1 MQTNPYP
8 NYPVLC
14 GISGDISLQNPRKN
28 GIMNYLKNI
37 INYFPANVGKGGKI
51 MVKFKLSAFSD
62 EYSSSLD
69 EQIQGL
75 TINKI
80 RMTELRGVDGMNISD
95 LSPVQAADVHR
106 KLELS
111 GISVSAIGSP
121 IGKIRITDPMDK
133 HLDKLKNTCEVAAAV
148 GTSRIRMF
156 SFFVPGDQI
165 DETRNEVIDR
175 MGQMLDVA
183 DEYGIEL
190 CHENEKGIWGD
201 TPERCRELLETF
213 DGRLGCVFDPANF
226 IQCGCEP
233 FEHSYNM
240 LKKYISYMHIKD
252 ALRNGT
258 VVPAGRGIGCIP
270 EILAVINHEFTGN
283 FILTLEPH
291 LRVFAGL
298 DQLEGEQKTNVGNTF
313 KTSAEAFEAAVTN
326 LRYCIPRNAQV

>member
-1 MQTNPYP
+1 
-8 NYPVLC
+8 
-14 GISGDISLQNPRKN
+14 
-28 GIMNYLKNI
+28 
-37 INYFPANVGKGGKI
+37 

-75 TINKI
+75 TVNKV
-80 RMTELRGVDGMNISD
+80 RMTELRGVDGMNVSD
-95 LSPVQAADVHR
+95 LSAPQAAEVHR

-111 GISVSAIGSP
+111 GIGVSAIGSP
-121 IGKIRITDPMDK
+121 IGKIKITDPMDA
-133 HLDKLKNTCEVAAAV
+133 HIDKLKNTCEVAAVV
-148 GTSRIRMF
+148 GTSKIRMF
-156 SFFVPGDQI
+156 SFFIPNGQY
-165 DETRNEVIDR
+165 DETKNEVIDR

-226 IQCGCEP
+226 IQCGCTP
-233 FEHSYNM
+233 FEYSFKM

-252 ALRNGT
+252 AVKNGT

-270 EILAVINHEFTGN
+270 EILACINREFTGD

-298 DQLEGEQKTNVGNTF
+298 DALEGEHKTSLGNTF

-326 LRYCIPRNAQV
+326 LRYCIPRNALV

>member
-1 MQTNPYP
+1 
-8 NYPVLC
+8 
-14 GISGDISLQNPRKN
+14 
-28 GIMNYLKNI
+28 
-37 INYFPANVGKGGKI
+37 
-51 MVKFKLSAFSD
+51 MVKFRLSAFSD

-75 TINKI
+75 TVNKI
-80 RMTELRGVDGMNISD
+80 RMTELRGVDGMNVSD
-95 LSPVQAADVHR
+95 LTAAQAAEVGR

-111 GISVSAIGSP
+111 GIGVSAIGSP
-121 IGKIRITDPMDK
+121 IGKIKITDPMDA

-156 SFFVPGDQI
+156 SFFIPNGQF
-165 DETRNEVIDR
+165 DETKNEVIDR

-183 DEYGIEL
+183 DEYGVEL

-201 TPERCRELLETF
+201 TPERCRELLDTF
-213 DGRLGCVFDPANF
+213 SGRLSCVFDPANF
-226 IQCGCEP
+226 IQCGCTP
-233 FEHSYNM
+233 FEHSFKM

-252 ALRNGT
+252 AVKNGT
-258 VVPAGRGIGCIP
+258 VVPAGRGIGGIP
-270 EILAVINHEFTGN
+270 EILASINREFSGE

-298 DQLEGEQKTNVGNTF
+298 DALEGEHKTSLGNTF

-326 LRYCIPRNAQV
+326 LRYCIPRNALV